1 MKGTVKVIYE
11 AILSN
16 GKIASWISIKNK
28 NLQTEFLKAFSVWNL
43 ISSMYV
49 IFVGLAEIIT
59 GLAHELGKWVILLWA
74 GLGPFP
80 SSLDRG
86 GHC

>member
-1 MKGTVKVIYE
+1 MVKLR
-11 AILSN
+11 AGFQSKTKSCKLN
-16 GKIASWISIKNK
+16 FW
-28 NLQTEFLKAFSVWNL
+28 KAFSVWNL

-49 IFVGLAEIIT
+49 IFVGLPEIIT
-59 GLAHELGKWVILLWA
+59 GLAHELGKWIILLWA